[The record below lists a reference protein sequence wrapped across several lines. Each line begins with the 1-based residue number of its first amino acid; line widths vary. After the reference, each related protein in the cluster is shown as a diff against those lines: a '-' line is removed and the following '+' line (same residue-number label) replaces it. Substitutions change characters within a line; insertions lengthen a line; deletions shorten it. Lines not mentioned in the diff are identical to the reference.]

1 MIVIDRIEEGTA
13 VLEED
18 GRISRIPVSQL
29 PKGAKEGSVLVRTES
44 GFVTDPETERR
55 LRSENARRLKR
66 LLERK

>member
-18 GRISRIPVSQL
+18 GRISRIPVLRL
-29 PKGAKEGSVLVRTES
+29 PKGAKEGSVLVRKES
-44 GFVTDPETERR
+44 GFALDSETERR
-55 LRSENARRLKR
+55 VRVENARRLKR